1 MTKYQNSLNLLLIF
15 HFVHQHNHSF
25 LQTPQGMPPWFNLQT
40 EWELLLLSKKRK
52 VLVISWVKK
61 SFNNKQSNCYK
72 SLSVIHACGVFY
84 CLLIYLF
91 ICHRRGIY
99 LPGSFT
105 LIRHFKQVPHWSLCI
120 CFATFLKKAILFFH
134 IIAQRTNDCYLL
146 YREPFFILREWP
158 FCVPVKRKTNFKTM
172 NSKPVHHLE
181 IKVVAVVVIV
191 VILHLINILH
201 YY

>member
-72 SLSVIHACGVFY
+72 SLSVIHVEFSIAY
-84 CLLIYLF
+84 WYIYLF
-91 ICHRRGIY
+91 ATAGAFIFRGRLLWSDISNKFHIGVCVFA
-99 LPGSFT
+99 LQHFLRKQSCFFT
-105 LIRHFKQVPHWSLCI
+105 LLPRGQMTAIYFIGSHSLFCGNGLSV
-120 CFATFLKKAILFFH
+120 FLWRGKL
-134 IIAQRTNDCYLL
+134 
-146 YREPFFILREWP
+146 ILRQWTLNQ
-158 FCVPVKRKTNFKTM
+158 FIIWRLK
-172 NSKPVHHLE
+172 
-181 IKVVAVVVIV
+181 
-191 VILHLINILH
+191 
-201 YY
+201 